1 MAKILVV
8 DDIEDN
14 IKLLSFDLED
24 DNHTVITATN
34 GKECLLLSRT
44 ENPDLI
50 LLDMMMPIMDGRE
63 TLKHLK
69 ADQDLKHIPVIMVSA
84 NDGDDDVIDALDI
97 GAHDFVAKPFIYPV
111 LAARMRSALRL
122 KASQEKLR
130 EANQLLQ
137 KLASFDPLTGAYN
150 RRQFFNLAKA
160 EFSKAERT
168 DQPLAVIMMDI
179 DKFKSINDTYGH
191 AAGDQALISIT
202 KTCKD
207 ICRASDIV
215 SRFGGEEFV
224 ICCPNAELEGAHA
237 LAERLRNAIA
247 AISIET
253 EGGEKFSFTTSIGV
267 TGRLANDTLEAMIN
281 RADGW
286 LYQAKD
292 QGRNRTI
299 IDPA

>member
-1 MAKILVV
+1 MARILVV

-24 DNHTVITATN
+24 DNHTVLTAIN
-34 GKECLLLSRT
+34 GRECLLLARADH
-44 ENPDLI
+44 PDLI
-50 LLDMMMPIMDGRE
+50 LLDMMMPVMDGKE
-63 TLKHLK
+63 TLRQLK
-69 ADQDLKHIPVIMVSA
+69 ADPQLKHIPVIMVSA
-84 NDGDDDVIDALDI
+84 NDGDDDIIEALDI

-160 EFSKAERT
+160 EFSKAERS
-168 DQPLAVIMMDI
+168 DQPLSVIMMDI

-191 AAGDQALISIT
+191 AAGDQALVEIT
-202 KTCKD
+202 RTCKD

-224 ICCPNAELEGAHA
+224 ICCPNAELAGAHA
-237 LAERLRNAIA
+237 LAERLRGAIA
-247 AISIET
+247 AISIT
-253 EGGEKFSFTTSIGV
+253 TDNGNQFSFTTSIGV
-267 TGRLANDTLEAMIN
+267 TSRSPGDTLEVMIN
-281 RADGW
+281 RADGL
-286 LYQAKD
+286 LYQAKN
-292 QGRNRTI
+292 QGRNRTV
-299 IDPA
+299 IDPD